1 MFYAHDVTSSV
12 VAGSYGRA
20 LLDTGEAG
28 GFGVEPWQV
37 ALGATVTL
45 LALGYVGNVAKK
57 ALDEADED
65 FTV

>member
-1 MFYAHDVTSSV
+1 M

-20 LLDTGEAG
+20 LIDTGEAG
-28 GFGVEPWQV
+28 GFGVELWQV
-37 ALGATVTL
+37 ALGVSVTL

-65 FTV
+65 FTL